1 MIDNMFVNKNE
12 SFMGVLKILDKNA
25 KGTAF
30 VIDDKRR
37 FVGVMTDGDV
47 RRALMSGASL
57 DESIDSYVNRNSI
70 YIMQGTPTEDILNKF
85 DSHIKILPVLN
96 RDMEVIDYHEYKAEF
111 KVPVASPFLRENELK
126 YATEAILSTW
136 ISSKGKYIT
145 EFENKFSNYCGCKY
159 GVATSNGT
167 TALHLALVALGIKAG
182 DEVLVPNLT
191 FAASLNV
198 VIQAGATPVLVDVE
212 KDSWCIDPRKIE
224 EAITEKT
231 KAIIPVHLYGQ
242 PCDMEKIM
250 KLAHDYDLYV
260 IEDCAEAH
268 GAEFNGKKV
277 GSFGDIGCFSF
288 FGNKVITTGEGGMC
302 ITNNHELDTRLR
314 MYRDHGMSRTRR
326 YWHDVVGYNYRMTNI
341 QAAIGVAQVERID
354 YLLEER
360 NKVEQLYTRHLS
372 KIPEVIIQKND
383 FEGRKKI
390 AWLMSILI
398 PADKRD
404 NVLEYM
410 QNHGVEVRPFFYP
423 LSDME
428 VYKPYISKKMRVSE
442 EISKCGM
449 NLPTVV
455 NLTEEEIINIVNILR
470 DALAK

>member
-1 MIDNMFVNKNE
+1 MINDMFVRENE
-12 SFMGVLKILDKNA
+12 SFLGVLKILDKNA
-25 KGTAF
+25 KGAAF
-30 VIDDKRR
+30 VINGKEH

-57 DESIDSYVNRNSI
+57 DDSIKSYVNRNSI
-70 YIMQGTPTEDILNKF
+70 YVMQDTSTEDILKKF

-96 RDMEVIDYHEYKAEF
+96 KDMNVVDYHEYKSEI
-111 KVPVASPFLRENELK
+111 KIPVAAPFLKENELK

-145 EFENKFSNYCGCKY
+145 EFENKFSDYCGCQY

-198 VIQAGATPVLVDVE
+198 VVQAGATPVLVDVE
-212 KDSWCIDPRKIE
+212 KDSWCIDPQKIE
-224 EAITEKT
+224 EAITDKT

-250 KLAHDYDLYV
+250 KIAREYNLYV
-260 IEDCAEAH
+260 VEDCAEAH
-268 GAEFNGKKV
+268 GAEVNGKKV

-302 ITNNHELDTRLR
+302 VTNEQEVNARLR
-314 MYRDHGMSRTRR
+314 VFRDHGMSTTKR

-341 QAAIGVAQVERID
+341 QAAIGVAQVEKID

-360 NKVEQLYTRHLS
+360 NKIEEIYNKYLS
-372 KIPEVIIQKND
+372 ELPEVTVQKNN
-383 FEGRKKI
+383 FAGRKKI
-390 AWLMSILI
+390 AWLISILV
-398 PADKRD
+398 PSDKRD

-410 QNHGVEVRPFFYP
+410 KNHGIEVRPFFYP
-423 LSDME
+423 LSEME
-428 VYKPYISKKMRVSE
+428 VYEPFVSE
-442 EISKCGM
+442 ELSVSEEVSRCGM

-455 NLTEEEIINIVNILR
+455 DLTEEEIKNIVDILR